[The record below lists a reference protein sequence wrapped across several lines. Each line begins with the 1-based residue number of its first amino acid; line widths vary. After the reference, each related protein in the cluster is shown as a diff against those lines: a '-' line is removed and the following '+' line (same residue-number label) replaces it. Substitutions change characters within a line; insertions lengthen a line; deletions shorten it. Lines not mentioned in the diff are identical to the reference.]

1 MGREAYQYQT
11 NGVGGASPNISAP
24 RDWASG
30 RSSFNPRLEEAIM
43 AYQTINPTTNELVK
57 TYPNHTEADIEAALA
72 AAHALYKSS
81 WAQGPVKGRV
91 QVLERLAELID
102 ARAEE
107 LAKICVQE
115 MGKLISD
122 ARDEVWIIA
131 EIARLYAREA
141 EGFLAP
147 IEIES
152 GLGDA
157 WIEHH
162 PLGVMMVVE
171 PWNFP
176 YYQLMRVFAPNFAAG
191 NPVVSKHA
199 SIVPH
204 CASVFEEL
212 VNEAGAPKGAW
223 ANLFITS
230 GQVSDIIADDRIV
243 GAAMTGS
250 EGAGTAIATQAAKHL
265 KKSTLEMGGN
275 DVFVVLEDADLDKAL
290 DAGVFSRLHI
300 SGQEC
305 ICAKRFVLHEDIAEE
320 FLARFTEA
328 MASVKIGDPMDEDT
342 KLGPLSSADASA
354 GLAQQVERAVAAGAT
369 LHLGGKAMDRPGNFF
384 EPTILTNIKREN
396 PAYFEEFFGPVA
408 QMYVVKTDD
417 EIVELANDSKFG
429 LAGAVFSKNI
439 ERAKALASRIETGAI
454 WINTFASTAPELPF
468 GGVKRSGYGRELS
481 QLGIKE
487 FVNQKLVLVSN
498 AA

>member
-1 MGREAYQYQT
+1 
-11 NGVGGASPNISAP
+11 
-24 RDWASG
+24 
-30 RSSFNPRLEEAIM
+30 M
-43 AYQTINPTTNELVK
+43 AYQTINPTTNELIK
-57 TYPNHTEADIEAALA
+57 TYPNHTALDIEAALA
-72 AAHALYKSS
+72 AAHKLYKSS
-81 WAQGPVKGRV
+81 WAQGAIQPRL
-91 QVLERLAELID
+91 QVLERLADLID

-131 EIARLYAREA
+131 QIARFYAREA

-147 IEIES
+147 IKIES
-152 GLGDA
+152 ALGEA
-157 WIEHH
+157 WIQHH

-176 YYQLMRVFAPNFAAG
+176 YYQLMRVFAPNLAAG
-191 NPVVSKHA
+191 NPVISKHA

-212 VNEAGAPKGAW
+212 VNAAGAPKGAW

-230 GQVSDIIADDRIV
+230 GQVADIIADDRIV

-275 DVFVVLEDADLDKAL
+275 DVFVVLDDADMDKAL
-290 DAGVFSRLHI
+290 EAGVFSRLHI
-300 SGQEC
+300 AGQEC
-305 ICAKRFVLHEDIAEE
+305 ICAKRFVLHEKIADV
-320 FLARFTEA
+320 FLDRFTKA
-328 MASVKIGDPMDEDT
+328 MAAAKVGDPMEEDT
-342 KLGPLSSADASA
+342 KLGPLSSAEASA
-354 GLAQQVERAVAAGAT
+354 GLARQVQRAVDAGAT
-369 LHLGGKAMDRPGNFF
+369 LHLGGKQLDRPGNFF
-384 EPTILTNIKREN
+384 EPTILTNVTRSN

-408 QMYVVKTDD
+408 QIYVVKNDD
-417 EIVELANDSKFG
+417 EIVELANDSRFG
-429 LAGAVFSKNI
+429 LAGAVFSKNV

>member
-1 MGREAYQYQT
+1 
-11 NGVGGASPNISAP
+11 
-24 RDWASG
+24 
-30 RSSFNPRLEEAIM
+30 M

-57 TYPNHTEADIEAALA
+57 TYPNHSDADVEAALA
-72 AAHALYKSS
+72 AAQSLYKSS
-81 WAQGPVKGRV
+81 WSKGPIKPRLE
-91 QVLERLAELID
+91 VLERLADLID

-107 LAKICVQE
+107 LAKICVEE

-131 EIARLYAREA
+131 EIARYYAREA

-147 IEIES
+147 VKIETT
-152 GLGDA
+152 LGEA

-162 PLGVMMVVE
+162 ALGVMMAVE

-204 CASVFEEL
+204 CATIFEEL

-230 GQVSDIIADDRIV
+230 GQVADIIADDRIV

-250 EGAGTAIATQAAKHL
+250 EGAGSAIAAQAGKHL

-275 DVFVVLEDADLDKAL
+275 DVFVVLDDADLDKAIE
-290 DAGVFSRLHI
+290 AGVFSRLHI

-305 ICAKRFVLHEDIAEE
+305 ICAKRFVLHEKIADT

-328 MASVKIGDPMDEDT
+328 MASVKTGDPMDEDT
-342 KLGPLSSADASA
+342 KLGPLSSAEASVN
-354 GLAQQVERAVAAGAT
+354 LAKQVQRAIDAGAA
-369 LHLGGKAMDRPGNFF
+369 LHLGGKAIAGQGNFF
-384 EPTILTNIKREN
+384 EPTILTNVTRDN

-408 QMYVVKTDD
+408 QIYVVKNDD
-417 EIVELANDSKFG
+417 EIVELANDSRFG
-429 LAGAVFSKNI
+429 LAGVVFSQDI
-439 ERAKALASRIETGAI
+439 ERAKSLASRIETGAI

-481 QLGIKE
+481 ALGIKE

>member
-1 MGREAYQYQT
+1 
-11 NGVGGASPNISAP
+11 
-24 RDWASG
+24 
-30 RSSFNPRLEEAIM
+30 M
-43 AYQTINPTTNELVK
+43 AYQTINPTTNELIK
-57 TYPNHTEADIEAALA
+57 TYPNHNDADIEAALT
-72 AAHALYKSS
+72 AAHKLYKSIWS
-81 WAQGPVKGRV
+81 QGPIKPRLE
-91 QVLERLAELID
+91 VLERLAGLID
-102 ARAEE
+102 SRSEE
-107 LAKICVQE
+107 LAGICVRE

-131 EIARLYAREA
+131 EIARFYAREA

-147 IEIES
+147 IKIDS
-152 GLGDA
+152 GLGEA
-157 WIEHH
+157 WIQHH

-191 NPVVSKHA
+191 NPVLAKHA

-230 GQVSDIIADDRIV
+230 GQVSNIIADDRV
-243 GAAMTGS
+243 AGAAMTGS
-250 EGAGTAIATQAAKHL
+250 EGAGAAIATQAARHL

-275 DVFVVLEDADLDKAL
+275 DVFIVLDDADMDKAIK
-290 DAGVFSRLHI
+290 DGVFSRLHI

-305 ICAKRFVLHEDIAEE
+305 ICAKRFVLHEKIADE
-320 FLARFTEA
+320 FLDRFTKA
-328 MASVKIGDPMDEDT
+328 MVAVKIGDPMEEDT
-342 KLGPLSSADASA
+342 RLGPLSSVDASA
-354 GLAQQVERAVAAGAT
+354 GLAKQVQRAVDAGAT
-369 LHLGGKAMDRPGNFF
+369 LQLGGKPMNRPGNFF
-384 EPTILTNIKREN
+384 EPTILTNVTRDN

-408 QMYVVKTDD
+408 QIYVVKSDD
-417 EIVELANDSKFG
+417 EIVELANDSRFG
-429 LAGAVFSKNI
+429 LAGAVFSKDI

-487 FVNQKLVLVSN
+487 FVNQKLVLVSD